1 MKINELISEIE
12 TTKAVESI
20 LVKHKNNAFQIY
32 PWLKSKLLYKFIIG
46 EESLAQKSG
55 NVLLR
60 QVLSLFYGCWNWFR
74 KYDIWAFTNS
84 VERIEIEGKYFDK
97 LFDGF
102 QSTSEKKMLLIELQL
117 FRRFKQK
124 QIASKYAVSKAL
136 FLLSEEIYGRLFL
149 RKFKIENQELIAEIE
164 TLLKVKIDTNGTIRK
179 YLAQYYMMHFWLKI
193 LPNPKAVFLSVSYS
207 HFGYI
212 LAFKEKGIRVIEM
225 QHGVISKGHHAYYY
239 VKKMESSQFPNSVLV
254 WGENERNFLTSETKF
269 PCEKV
274 IPIGRSV
281 IDVFEQKVKTYSALN
296 YFTVSLQDG
305 EFGDLMLEFLLE
317 FNKENNSKYNF
328 SLQRRRTS
336 EADYLSKFDLPPNFK
351 FFKGNIYENIV
362 ETDAHFTAYSTS
374 GIEALAI
381 GKPAIFLNF
390 QNKAIDVFGVE
401 LENHPYVF
409 FVNTF
414 VELENALKSLIN
426 YKSQNIKNATS
437 ALIYPNYFENIKS
450 FLATELDK

>member
-1 MKINELISEIE
+1 
-12 TTKAVESI
+12 
-20 LVKHKNNAFQIY
+20 
-32 PWLKSKLLYKFIIG
+32 
-46 EESLAQKSG
+46 
-55 NVLLR
+55 
-60 QVLSLFYGCWNWFR
+60 
-74 KYDIWAFTNS
+74 
-84 VERIEIEGKYFDK
+84 
-97 LFDGF
+97 
-102 QSTSEKKMLLIELQL
+102 
-117 FRRFKQK
+117 
-124 QIASKYAVSKAL
+124 
-136 FLLSEEIYGRLFL
+136 
-149 RKFKIENQELIAEIE
+149 
-164 TLLKVKIDTNGTIRK
+164 
-179 YLAQYYMMHFWLKI
+179 
-193 LPNPKAVFLSVSYS
+193 
-207 HFGYI
+207 
-212 LAFKEKGIRVIEM
+212 
-225 QHGVISKGHHAYYY
+225 
-239 VKKMESSQFPNSVLV
+239 MESSQFPNSVLV

-274 IPIGRSV
+274 ISIGRSV
-281 IDVFEQKVKTYSALN
+281 IDVFAQKVKTFSALN

-362 ETDAHFTAYSTS
+362 ETHAHITAYSTS

-390 QNKAIDVFGVE
+390 QNKAIDVFGIE

-450 FLATELDK
+450 FLATELEK

>member
-20 LVKHKNNAFQIY
+20 LVKHKNNTFQSY
-32 PWLKSKLLYKFIIG
+32 PWLKSKSLYKFIIG

-102 QSTSEKKMLLIELQL
+102 QSIPNTKTLIIELQL
-117 FRRFKQK
+117 FSKFKQK
-124 QIASKYAVSKAL
+124 HIASKYAVSKAL

-225 QHGVISKGHHAYYY
+225 QHGVISKGHHAYFYT
-239 VKKMESSQFPNSVLV
+239 KKMEQNQFPDAALV
-254 WGENERNFLTSETKF
+254 WGENEQNFLTSETEF
-269 PCEKV
+269 PCPQI

-281 IDVFEQKVKTYSALN
+281 IDLFAQKIKNSTSITS
-296 YFTVSLQDG
+296 FTVSLQDG
-305 EFGDLMLEFLLE
+305 KFGDLMLDFLLK

-328 SLQRRRTS
+328 YLQRRRTS
-336 EADYLSKFDLPPNFK
+336 EADYLSKFEFPANFH
-351 FFKGNIYENIV
+351 FFKGNIYENIA
-362 ETDAHFTAYSTS
+362 ETDAHITAYSTS

-381 GKPAIFLNF
+381 GKPSIFLNF

-414 VELENALKSLIN
+414 DELENALKSLIN
-426 YKSQNIKNATS
+426 YKSESVKNATS
-437 ALIYPNYFENIKS
+437 ALIYPNYFENISS
-450 FLATELDK
+450 FIASELQK

>member
-1 MKINELISEIE
+1 MKINELITEIE

-20 LVKHKNNAFQIY
+20 LVKHKNKSFQIY

-55 NVLLR
+55 NVLFR

-84 VERIEIEGKYFDK
+84 VERVEIEGKYYDK

-102 QSTSEKKMLLIELQL
+102 QSIPNTKTLIIELQL
-117 FRRFKQK
+117 FSKFKRK
-124 QIASKYAVSKAL
+124 HIASKYGVSKAL

-164 TLLKVKIDTNGTIRK
+164 ALLKVKINTNGTIRK

-225 QHGVISKGHHAYYY
+225 QHGVISKGHHAYFYA
-239 VKKMESSQFPNSVLV
+239 KKMEPNQFPNTVLV
-254 WGENERNFLTSETKF
+254 WGENERNFLTSETEF
-269 PCEKV
+269 PCPQ
-274 IPIGRSV
+274 INPIGRSV
-281 IDVFEQKVKTYSALN
+281 IDLFAQKVKNSTSITS
-296 YFTVSLQDG
+296 FTVSLQEG
-305 EFGDLMLEFLLE
+305 EFGDLMLDFLLK

-328 SLQRRRTS
+328 YLQRRRTS

-362 ETDAHFTAYSTS
+362 EMDAHITAYSTS

-390 QNKAIDVFGVE
+390 QNKAMDVFGVE
-401 LENHPYVF
+401 LEKHPYVF
-409 FVNTF
+409 FVNNF
-414 VELENALKSLIN
+414 DELENAFKNLKN
-426 YKSQNIKNATS
+426 YKSESVKNATS
-437 ALIYPNYFENIKS
+437 ALIYPNYFENISS
-450 FLATELDK
+450 FMASKLQK